1 MSKEISYQGEFITMN
16 KKIQNL
22 IKKLA
27 HECANDDLGMSVSVV
42 DEKGEVVLAQ
52 AGNDGLVALSVYQQY
67 EKTKYDL
74 RKNNC
79 NCETHSALKCMFDI
93 DEEDAEFEEWCQE
106 FLSFAEKMD
115 RKKGGIK
122 F

>member
-1 MSKEISYQGEFITMN
+1 MN

-42 DEKGEVVLAQ
+42 DEKGEVALAQ

-67 EKTKYDL
+67 EKQNMTCGRIIAIAKL
-74 RKNNC
+74 
-79 NCETHSALKCMFDI
+79 TVL
-93 DEEDAEFEEWCQE
+93 
-106 FLSFAEKMD
+106 
-115 RKKGGIK
+115 
-122 F
+122 